1 MFETVLA
8 GAVLLCCSLLLLRL
22 LLPAARRQHVDQR
35 LRGAWTRSN
44 LLVKRLWQRRPRRWL
59 QQRRTRREAH
69 EVIERARRR
78 AAGSEKIKRDGN
90 VYRPDRFKP
99 PTDRDTLH

>member
-1 MFETVLA
+1 MFETVFA
-8 GAVLLCCSLLLLRL
+8 GAVLLCCSLFLVRL
-22 LLPAARRQHVDQR
+22 LLPPTRRQAVDQWM
-35 LRGAWTRSN
+35 RGVRMRSG
-44 LLVKRLWQRRPRRWL
+44 LALKRLWQRRPRQWL
-59 QQRRTRREAH
+59 QQRRTRREAQ

-78 AAGSEKIKRDGN
+78 AAGSVDVKREGN